1 MLQSFK
7 KLHRA
12 RQEIFEG
19 DERALTLARH
29 KINEE
34 YRKNKG
40 TDSEE
45 DIRQVNTYLGNVF
58 HFY

>member
-1 MLQSFK
+1 MFQVLKSFK
-7 KLHRA
+7 MLHRA
-12 RQEIFEG
+12 RKEIFEG

-45 DIRQVNTYLGNVF
+45 EIRQVSL
-58 HFY
+58 